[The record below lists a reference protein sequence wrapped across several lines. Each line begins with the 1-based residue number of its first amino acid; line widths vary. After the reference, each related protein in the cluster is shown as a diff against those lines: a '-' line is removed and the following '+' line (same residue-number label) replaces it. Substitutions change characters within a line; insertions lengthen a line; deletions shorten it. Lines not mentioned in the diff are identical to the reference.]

1 VIELGAGTGNITQAI
16 LDRGVAPETLHSIE
30 MNPDFCDRLRARFPR
45 LNVHQMSAGD
55 VGDLPVENAQAV
67 ISGLPLLSMPLAL
80 QHSIL
85 SGTFARVKPGG
96 TYVQFTYGPKPPVA
110 RPVREDLGLT
120 WRVSH
125 KIWWNLHHDRHP
137 HRIRQLRPARGAR
150 RQVLGR
156 ADAALDHELP
166 HRLGKAARGHRARAR
181 RHQAGLRRGQQG
193 QRQARRRS
201 WPTRS
206 SRPRARSSRASSTT
220 TSRSW
225 SGRPG
230 PAPSRT

>member
-1 VIELGAGTGNITQAI
+1 MSQPDASPSRSHRSDFALFMGQLARKPHQVVALAPSSRFLCAEMVAEIDPAAGPVIELGAGTGNITQAI

-85 SGTFARVKPGG
+85 SGTFARVKSGG

-125 KIWWNLHHDRHP
+125 KIWWNLP
-137 HRIRQLRPARGAR
+137 PARVYRFA
-150 RQVLGR
+150 QV
-156 ADAALDHELP
+156 A
-166 HRLGKAARGHRARAR
+166 
-181 RHQAGLRRGQQG
+181 
-193 QRQARRRS
+193 
-201 WPTRS
+201 
-206 SRPRARSSRASSTT
+206 
-220 TSRSW
+220 
-225 SGRPG
+225 
-230 PAPSRT
+230 